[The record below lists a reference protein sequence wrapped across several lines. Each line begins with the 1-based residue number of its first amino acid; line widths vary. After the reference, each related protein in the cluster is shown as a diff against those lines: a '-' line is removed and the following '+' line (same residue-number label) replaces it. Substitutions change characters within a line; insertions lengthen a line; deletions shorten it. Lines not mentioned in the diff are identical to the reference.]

1 MKTTLNLDGDLMRA
15 VKDRAR
21 RLGVTVT
28 RVVEDALR
36 VALTEPASSGFRLE
50 LPVTHGRR
58 MPSVDID
65 STASVEEYL
74 DRTER
79 RSYS

>member
-1 MKTTLNLDGDLMRA
+1 MKTTLNLDGDLMHA

-28 RVVEDALR
+28 KVVEDALR
-36 VALTEPASSGFRLE
+36 QALTEPAPSDYRLE

-58 MPSVDID
+58 APSVDID
-65 STASVEEYL
+65 STASIEEYL
-74 DRTER
+74 DRADRESAT
-79 RSYS
+79 